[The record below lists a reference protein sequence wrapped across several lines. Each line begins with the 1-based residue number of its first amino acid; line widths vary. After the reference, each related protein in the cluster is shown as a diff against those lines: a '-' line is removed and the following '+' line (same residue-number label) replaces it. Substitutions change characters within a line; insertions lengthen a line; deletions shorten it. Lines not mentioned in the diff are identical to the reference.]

1 MSNRYN
7 AFDYTTPEEVGEVR
21 THERDLS
28 ADMWLKALAVM
39 PGEDKEKCVE
49 HFGNDLA
56 LQIGFMTQ
64 LLERGDEVVKLAA
77 TKELDKA
84 ILRLVIAMTG
94 SMGGDMKSLIE
105 MFVKTSG
112 K

>member
-7 AFDYTTPEEVGEVR
+7 ALDYINPEEVLEMR
-21 THERDLS
+21 TRERDLS
-28 ADMWLKALAVM
+28 ADMWLKALAAM
-39 PGEDKEKCVE
+39 PGEDREKCVE
-49 HFGNDLA
+49 HFGNDLT
-56 LQIGFMTQ
+56 LHIGLMTQ

-84 ILRLVIAMTG
+84 ILRLVVAMTD
-94 SMGGDMKSLIE
+94 SMGSDMKSLIE
-105 MFVKTSG
+105 TFVKASG